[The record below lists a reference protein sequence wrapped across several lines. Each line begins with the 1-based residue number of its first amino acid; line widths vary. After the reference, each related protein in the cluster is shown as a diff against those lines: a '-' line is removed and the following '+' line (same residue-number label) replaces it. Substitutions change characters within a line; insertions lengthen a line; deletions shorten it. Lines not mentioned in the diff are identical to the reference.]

1 MAQRNWY
8 GRDVKLQLRMLLTI
22 LLLIL
27 TFLVFGGV
35 IFAFTKA
42 YIFLIVIPIVG
53 LVVQYFASDKLVLAA
68 SGARIV
74 TPAQAPQLHAMVER
88 LAQLAD
94 LPKPQ
99 VAIMDNLMPNA
110 FATGRNPKHAVVAVT
125 TGLLNR
131 LSPQELE
138 AVLGHEMTHIRNR
151 DMTVMTMA
159 SSILA
164 VASFLT
170 QILMWTGMWG
180 GMGGGFGRRDD
191 RNGAGAYGLLI
202 VLAVS
207 ALTWFVSYVL
217 INALSRYREYA
228 ADRGSAIL
236 TGAPEQLISAL
247 TRITSDMARVPSQDL
262 RQAQPMSALYIA
274 SPKREIIS
282 EFFADHPSLQHR
294 IARLQALQ
302 LQMSRAS

>member
-1 MAQRNWY
+1 MQKRNWY
-8 GRDVKLQLRMLLTI
+8 GRDVKLQLRMALTVFLLFF
-22 LLLIL
+22 
-27 TFLVFGGV
+27 TFLVFGAV
-35 IFAFTKA
+35 LFAFTKA
-42 YIFLIVIPIVG
+42 YIFLILIPLVG

-68 SGARIV
+68 SGAREV
-74 TPAQAPQLHAMVER
+74 SPAQAPDLHAMVER
-88 LAQLAD
+88 LAQMAD
-94 LPKPQ
+94 LPKPK
-99 VAIMDNLMPNA
+99 VALMDSPMPNA
-110 FATGRNPKHAVVAVT
+110 FATGRNPKHAVIAVT

-131 LSPQELE
+131 LDTQEVE
-138 AVLGHEMTHIRNR
+138 AVLAHEMTHIKNR

-170 QILMWTGMWG
+170 QMLAWTGMWG
-180 GMGGGFGRRDD
+180 GFNSRDNRD
-191 RNGAGAYGLLI
+191 SGGAGIII

-247 TRITSDMARVPSQDL
+247 TRITGDMARVPTQDL
-262 RQAQPMSALYIA
+262 RQVQSMSALFIA
-274 SPKREIIS
+274 APKKQMFS
-282 EFFADHPSLQHR
+282 ELFSDHPSLEHR
-294 IARLQALQ
+294 IKRLQDMQ
-302 LQMSRAS
+302 LRMATV

>member
-1 MAQRNWY
+1 MPSRNWY
-8 GRDVKLQLRMLLTI
+8 GRDIKLQLRMALTI
-22 LLLIL
+22 FLLIF
-27 TFLVFGGV
+27 TFLVFGAV

-42 YIFLIVIPIVG
+42 YIFLIIIPIVG

-68 SGARIV
+68 SGAKLV
-74 TPAQAPQLHAMVER
+74 TPAEAPQLHTIVER

-94 LPKPQ
+94 LPKPRI
-99 VAIMDNLMPNA
+99 AIIDTPMPNA

-125 TGLLNR
+125 SGLLNR
-131 LSPQELE
+131 LTPQEVE
-138 AVLGHEMTHIRNR
+138 AVLGHEMTHIRNH

-180 GMGGGFGRRDD
+180 GFDRRDNRD
-191 RNGAGAYGLLI
+191 GGAAYGILI

-247 TRITSDMARVPSQDL
+247 TRITSDMSRVPTQDL

-274 SPKREIIS
+274 SPKREFIS

-302 LQMSRAS
+302 LQMARAS

>member
-1 MAQRNWY
+1 MQKRNWY
-8 GRDVKLQLRMLLTI
+8 GRDVKLQLRMALTVFLLF
-22 LLLIL
+22 L
-27 TFLVFGGV
+27 TFLVLGAV
-35 IFAFTKA
+35 LFAFTKA
-42 YIFLIVIPIVG
+42 LIFLILIPIVG

-68 SGARIV
+68 SGAREV
-74 TPAQAPQLHAMVER
+74 SPAQAPELHAMVER

-94 LPKPQ
+94 LPKPN
-99 VAIMDNLMPNA
+99 VAVMDSPMPNA
-110 FATGRNPKHAVVAVT
+110 FATGRNPKHAVIAVT

-131 LSPQELE
+131 LDKQEIE
-138 AVLGHEMTHIRNR
+138 AVLAHEMTHIKNR

-170 QILMWTGMWG
+170 QILAWTGMWG
-180 GMGGGFGRRDD
+180 GFGGRDNRD
-191 RNGAGAYGLLI
+191 NGGAGIII
-202 VLAVS
+202 VLVVS

-247 TRITSDMARVPSQDL
+247 TRITGDMARVPTQDL
-262 RQAQPMSALYIA
+262 RQVQSMSALFIA
-274 SPKREIIS
+274 APKRQTFS
-282 EFFADHPSLQHR
+282 ELFSDHPSLEHR
-294 IARLQALQ
+294 IKRLQDMQ
-302 LQMSRAS
+302 LRMATA